1 MGESLTIELPST
13 RDGIAAATEQ
23 AERWLALHRASPHA
37 LNLVLLAIEELVI
50 NCIDYGYDDD
60 KVHTI
65 AIDLSIEDETLTVTF
80 IDDGHPFDPLRA
92 PSPDLSLEAQ
102 DRPVGGLGIH
112 LLRQL
117 SDDVS
122 YRRQDGT
129 NRFTLT
135 KRLR

>member
-13 RDGIAAATEQ
+13 RDGIATATEQ
-23 AERWLALHRASPHA
+23 AERWLYLHRASPHA

-50 NCIDYGYDDD
+50 NCIHYGYDDD

-92 PSPDLSLEAQ
+92 PAPDLSLKAQ

-117 SDDVS
+117 SDHVS
-122 YRRQDGT
+122 YRRHDGT